1 MQIPADA
8 VNKAQISRLM
18 AGHLTEADGISWIQV
33 HPLFLYESIWCL
45 ALFLILLLYTKHRKY
60 PGEIFLRYLAGY
72 SLGRAGIEFL
82 LPEPVTVPGTEIPVF
97 SCVLLVLAVM
107 FGIMA
112 SVRRSLTKKRERHRA
127 RRREEKRAV
136 LNYDDIQTY
145 EDVSHEFMG
154 TDITDEIKETEEKE
168 VPEDAEV
175 EEKTDQRVSAGSGSR
190 TEEVESEKTE
200 TEDTELPQ
208 KAERDDPEQGRPS
221 KMSEGK
227 PEA

>member
-1 MQIPADA
+1 MPGAFSDPSA
-8 VNKAQISRLM
+8 VHKTQKISGRDFFKISGRIQSWTGRDRISS
-18 AGHLTEADGISWIQV
+18 AGARDCSGNRDS
-33 HPLFLYESIWCL
+33 
-45 ALFLILLLYTKHRKY
+45 
-60 PGEIFLRYLAGY
+60 G
-72 SLGRAGIEFL
+72 
-82 LPEPVTVPGTEIPVF
+82 
-97 SCVLLVLAVM
+97 VLVCSACSGCYVWNYG
-107 FGIMA
+107 FC
-112 SVRRSLTKKRERHRA
+112 SQKSDKKRERHRA

-168 VPEDAEV
+168 VPEDAEAD
-175 EEKTDQRVSAGSGSR
+175 EKSEQGVSAGSGSR

-221 KMSEGK
+221 QMSEGK